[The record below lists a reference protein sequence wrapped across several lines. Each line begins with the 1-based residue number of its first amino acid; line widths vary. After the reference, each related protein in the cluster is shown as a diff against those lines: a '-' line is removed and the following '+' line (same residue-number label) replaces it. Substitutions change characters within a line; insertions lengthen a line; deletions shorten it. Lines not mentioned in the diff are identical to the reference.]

1 MAKTK
6 NGLVTLVVPEGDVG
20 AIFNALDSKAQDME
34 NSTSNLQKRNGIE
47 LRHTRQQLAEQAI
60 AQGWRAM

>member
-20 AIFNALDSKAQDME
+20 AIFNALDTKAQDME
-34 NSTSNLQKRNGIE
+34 VSTSDTQKRKAVE
-47 LRHTRQQLAEQAI
+47 LRHTRSQLYEQAS
-60 AQGWRAM
+60 AQGWRSM